1 MRQLVAPQD
10 SRYQSISLAS
20 EILEEVPTVWIMAQS
35 DTLLLPLDLAS
46 KPPPP
51 FFFYVKSGISLLK
64 FVFVICS

>member
-46 KPPPP
+46 KTPPP
-51 FFFYVKSGISLLK
+51 FFSMSNLAFPS
-64 FVFVICS
+64 